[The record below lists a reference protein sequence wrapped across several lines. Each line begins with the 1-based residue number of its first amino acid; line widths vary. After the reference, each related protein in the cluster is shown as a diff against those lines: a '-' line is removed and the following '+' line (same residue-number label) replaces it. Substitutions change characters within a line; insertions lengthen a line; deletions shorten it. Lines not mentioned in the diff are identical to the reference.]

1 MQSLA
6 ELSTVPIAAN
16 FTRFTFYTLPM
27 VGLSGLEPPT
37 SRLSGVRSNRLS
49 YKPISRPSGSHRSAL
64 FCFARIAAH
73 AVPAL
78 CGESPLSRLRSY
90 HISQIQLLRSGYVVS
105 SSGREPY
112 LPGTV
117 RRPMLCPRG
126 LPAGGDKRDRT
137 VDLLLAKQALSQLSY
152 TPILR
157 RSFSPSPSF

>member
-1 MQSLA
+1 MPRA
-6 ELSTVPIAAN
+6 VN
-16 FTRFTFYTLPM
+16 FVFSFHTMLM

-64 FCFARIAAH
+64 LHVLRVSRLTH
-73 AVPAL
+73 APAL
-78 CGESPLSRLRSY
+78 CGESPLSRCEATTFHRSP
-90 HISQIQLLRSGYVVS
+90 LLRFRLCRIFAGPRALPRPGY
-105 SSGREPY
+105 
-112 LPGTV
+112 
-117 RRPMLCPRG
+117 RPRPAPCPRG
-126 LPAGGDKRDRT
+126 LPAAGGDKRDRT